1 MDTKLTER
9 MGEIRLLQTLSSEE
23 RATISAQCHLKQY
36 DKGDA
41 IVEEGSSDRDL
52 YFLLEGRAKV
62 INLSASGREVG
73 LTFLENGDYFGE
85 FSVIDQ
91 KPRSA
96 SVECIEP
103 TTVAI
108 LPHPNS
114 YELLTGHKKIVQQL
128 LTDHIAIIRQQDER
142 LMELTDVDTPRR
154 IYKLLLKL
162 VHIHPRFQCEPV
174 IHPLPTHHDIAIM
187 TSASRESVS
196 RVLSQ
201 LQQDAITEKSG
212 RYLYIKRIEKLQI
225 LAGDDDGSADRRVM
239 AERRKT
245 PDQRKCQ

>member
-1 MDTKLTER
+1 MAAELTNKI
-9 MGEIRLLQTLSSEE
+9 GEIHLLETLSSEE
-23 RATISAQCHLKQY
+23 QAAVSSQCRLKRY
-36 DKGDA
+36 DKGDS
-41 IVEEGSSDRDL
+41 IVEEGSSDQDL

-62 INLSASGREVG
+62 INLSPSGREVG
-73 LTFLENGDYFGE
+73 LTFLESGDYFGE

-103 TTVAI
+103 ITVAI
-108 LPHPNS
+108 LPYNAA
-114 YELLTGHKKIVQQL
+114 YELLTCHQQIVRQL
-128 LTDHIAIIRQQDER
+128 LVDHIAIIRQQDKR

-162 VHIHPRFQCEPV
+162 IHVHPRFQCEPV

-201 LQQDAITEKSG
+201 LQQDEVTEKSG
-212 RYLYIKRIEKLQI
+212 RYLYIKQIEKLRI
-225 LAGDDDGSADRRVM
+225 LAGDKQEERDRGVIADRR
-239 AERRKT
+239 
-245 PDQRKCQ
+245 KCQ